1 LIPIAA
7 GGGSTGA
14 GRCIEGTL
22 IDKNEE
28 DRAGRRTDGRR
39 TGSQVK
45 EDYGSDWE
53 QRPRCRGSAHGLTSS
68 EAAGSTGRLPE
79 SQTHILPQP
88 QHIFIQSRSPSQQ
101 QQQQQQQQQRQQP
114 GVDRPTRRGSRSQD
128 PPGFTAEL
136 VMVLLDS
143 RHVTQSQCRVLNEP
157 GSDAPSPQG
166 ATD

>member
-1 LIPIAA
+1 MDEVVGQSANPHC
-7 GGGSTGA
+7 GWRRQHGC
-14 GRCIEGTL
+14 RQVHRGTL

-28 DRAGRRTDGRR
+28 DGRADGQMDD
-39 TGSQVK
+39 GQ
-45 EDYGSDWE
+45 
-53 QRPRCRGSAHGLTSS
+53 
-68 EAAGSTGRLPE
+68 AG
-79 SQTHILPQP
+79 
-88 QHIFIQSRSPSQQ
+88 
-101 QQQQQQQQQRQQP
+101 
-114 GVDRPTRRGSRSQD
+114 GSRSQD